1 MCGGFD
7 YRAVEGELN
16 QGANTWY
23 TKTPGAPDILLHYNY
38 YEVRAWAHTQALYV
52 PRVRACACMRVRG
65 RACVRMCICV
75 HMCVPPLLGLRV
87 LTRSRRPFFPPPTP
101 MPRTAA
107 HRHREPKSWTQA
119 REDRSGAAAADGG
132 ALPCRCDL

>member
-38 YEVRAWAHTQALYV
+38 YEVRQT
-52 PRVRACACMRVRG
+52 RA
-65 RACVRMCICV
+65 
-75 HMCVPPLLGLRV
+75 
-87 LTRSRRPFFPPPTP
+87 
-101 MPRTAA
+101 
-107 HRHREPKSWTQA
+107 
-119 REDRSGAAAADGG
+119 
-132 ALPCRCDL
+132 